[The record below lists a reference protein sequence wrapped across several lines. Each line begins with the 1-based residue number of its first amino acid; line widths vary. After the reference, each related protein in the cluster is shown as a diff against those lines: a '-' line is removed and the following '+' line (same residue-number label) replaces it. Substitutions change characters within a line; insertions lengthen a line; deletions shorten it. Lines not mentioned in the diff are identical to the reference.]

1 MRQQSGMPAR
11 LRFMFAGKGSVGLFE
26 DMLSAWA
33 NTFDGLEAFV
43 QSWAP
48 MVRNT
53 DHDDDDDE
61 VDDDV
66 RDDDGA
72 GRDDDA
78 FHDDHLGQV
87 ADDIDGTIYW
97 Y

>member
-1 MRQQSGMPAR
+1 M
-11 LRFMFAGKGSVGLFE
+11 
-26 DMLSAWA
+26 
-33 NTFDGLEAFV
+33 

-53 DHDDDDDE
+53 DHDDDEDE
-61 VDDDV
+61 VADGG
-66 RDDDGA
+66 RDGDGD

-87 ADDIDGTIYW
+87 ADDIDGTFIGISRLTLLTGGW
-97 Y
+97 P